1 MRTRERL
8 GPFRHPPFAIY
19 WVGGLVSNLGTWLQT
34 VSAAV
39 YVYQLTGSVLVVGAL
54 NFLGFLPIVL
64 FSVSGGVLSD
74 RADRRTIVI
83 ATHVLSG
90 GLAAGLAILAGLHL
104 ATPELV
110 MAIAF
115 ALSTAYA
122 FAKPALIALIPSLVP
137 RDELTDA
144 VGLNSL
150 QFILGQLAGPTL
162 AAILLATAG
171 APVAFA
177 INSLTYLGPIASMVF
192 LRRRNLGGWRT
203 EEARGRAGSD
213 SLGIYVRGNP
223 WIVAL
228 LVGIVACSAPLEVV
242 RTIAPAIAVEQLA
255 AAESVAGLL
264 IAAQSS
270 GSALALLAFV
280 PIRRRGQSRRVSAI
294 GLSLQAAGLLVTA
307 GASNLA
313 MAALGVAL
321 VGFGFSLTF
330 PTLTGALQEALP
342 DRMRGRVMAIHQM
355 AHLGNRPFTAL
366 GAGAIAA
373 AMAPAAALIAAILL
387 APLGLFATRRAW
399 QGLPSRAPTEPPI
412 PGSDVVGVVRTA
424 APEG

>member
-1 MRTRERL
+1 MRTSERL
-8 GPFRHPPFAIY
+8 GPFRHAPFTVY
-19 WVGGLVSNLGTWLQT
+19 WAGGLVSNLGTWLQT
-34 VSAAV
+34 VAAAV
-39 YVYQLTGSVLVVGAL
+39 YVYQLTGSVLAVGAL

-74 RADRRTIVI
+74 RADRRTIVV
-83 ATHVLSG
+83 ATHMLSG
-90 GLAAGLAILAGLHL
+90 GLAAGLAILAALDL
-104 ATPELV
+104 ARPEIV

-115 ALSTAYA
+115 GLSTTYA

-162 AAILLATAG
+162 AAVLLATAG

-177 INSLTYLGPIASMVF
+177 INSLTYLGPIASMVY
-192 LRRRNLGGWRT
+192 LRRRKLGGWRT
-203 EEARGRAGSD
+203 EEPRSRARSD
-213 SLGIYVRGNP
+213 SIGIYVRTNP
-223 WIVAL
+223 WIAAL

-242 RTIAPAIAVEQLA
+242 RTLAPAIAVEQLST
-255 AAESVAGLL
+255 AESVAGLL

-280 PIRRRGQSRRVSAI
+280 PIRRRGQSRQVSAV
-294 GLSLQAAGLLVTA
+294 GLFLQAAGLVVTA
-307 GASNLA
+307 AASSLA
-313 MAALGVAL
+313 VAALGVAF

-366 GAGAIAA
+366 AAGTIAA
-373 AMAPAAALIAAILL
+373 AMAPAAALMAAVLL
-387 APLGLFATRRAW
+387 APVGLFATRRAW
-399 QGLPSRAPTEPPI
+399 HGLPTREAPEPPT
-412 PGSDVVGVVRTA
+412 PESEALQTA
-424 APEG
+424 APES